1 MSDNLHTCC
10 ICLEVIGEYNNMITL
25 SCNHILH
32 KDCLNEY
39 ILNNFKQKESF
50 NTCPLCRK
58 FISTNIKKTY
68 IYSSVN
74 KINMGGWLFGVY
86 IFFNIG
92 KYFMNT
98 Q

>member
-58 FISTNIKKTY
+58 FISTNIEKTY

-74 KINMGGWLFGVY
+74 KFNVGGWLFGVY
-86 IFFNIG
+86 IICNIG
-92 KYFMNT
+92 KYFFN
-98 Q
+98 